1 MERNLTRFVIL
12 LSTPLLILTAI
23 VYFTLGRIA
32 GVIALIASGILYYL
46 ATPRVLHLL
55 GVHPHYKGREFDL
68 PGKKALVIGTNHDT
82 LGNTGKKTGVA
93 LSELSVP
100 YYQFLDANMEVDL
113 ASPQGGEIPIDPQT
127 IQWPIPTPYD
137 RRFLKDE
144 TAMTKLKNSFNID
157 DLDFKDY
164 DIVFMAGGWGASYD
178 LGKSEALGK
187 KTTEAYADGAI
198 VGSVC
203 HGALGLLNVL
213 DENGEPLLKGRNAT
227 GVTDKQIRELGINI
241 TPMHPE
247 TELRKA
253 GAKFNSNTAFID
265 FFADITV
272 VDGRVVTGQNQNS
285 GAETAQ
291 KMMILVEKIAEGQ
304 TV

>member
-1 MERNLTRFVIL
+1 MKTLVRSLALIGLLVVGGAFAVGGIIGAIIGFIAFVIL
-12 LSTPLLILTAI
+12 FYLGFPRLI
-23 VYFTLGRIA
+23 
-32 GVIALIASGILYYL
+32 
-46 ATPRVLHLL
+46 HLL

-68 PGKKALVIGTNHDT
+68 PGKKALIIGTNHED
-82 LGNTGKKTGVA
+82 LGDTGKKTGVA

-100 YYQFLDANMEVDL
+100 YYQFLDANMQVDL
-113 ASPQGGEIPIDPQT
+113 ASVKGGNIPIDPQT
-127 IQWPIPTPYD
+127 VRWPIPTQDD
-137 RRFLKDE
+137 RRFLADKP
-144 TAMTKLKNSFNID
+144 AMNKLENSLKID

-178 LGKSEALGK
+178 LGYSEVLGE
-187 KTTEAYADGAI
+187 KTTEAWADGAV

-203 HGALGLLNVL
+203 HGALGLLNVK
-213 DENGEPLLKGRNAT
+213 DENGKPLLLGRNAT
-227 GVTDKQIRELGINI
+227 GVTDSQIQELGINI

-253 GAKFNSNTAFID
+253 GAKYNSNTAFSD

-272 VDGRVVTGQNQNS
+272 VDGRLVTGQNQNS

>member
-1 MERNLTRFVIL
+1 MERNLKRFIL
-12 LSTPLLILTAI
+12 SLAMPGLLISGAVFAFFGRVAGIITL
-23 VYFTLGRIA
+23 VVYGLLYYFTVPQL
-32 GVIALIASGILYYL
+32 
-46 ATPRVLHLL
+46 LHLL
-55 GVHPHYKGREFDL
+55 GVHPHYKGREFNL
-68 PGKKALVIGTNHDT
+68 TGKKALVIGTNHDT
-82 LGNTGKKTGVA
+82 LGNTGNKTGVA

-100 YYQFLDANMEVDL
+100 YYQFLDGGMQVDL
-113 ASPQGGEIPIDPQT
+113 ASPKGGKIPIDPQT
-127 IQWPIPTPYD
+127 IRWPIPTPYD
-137 RRFLKDE
+137 RRFLRDN
-144 TAMTKLKNSFNID
+144 TAMNKLNNSLNIEN
-157 DLDFKDY
+157 LDFKAY

-178 LGKSEALGK
+178 LGQSEALGK
-187 KTTEAYADGAI
+187 KTTEAYVDGAV

-203 HGALGLLNVL
+203 HGALGLLNVK

-241 TPMHPE
+241 TPLHPE

-253 GAKFNSNTAFID
+253 GAKYNSNMAFID

-291 KMMILVEKIAEGQ
+291 NMMILVEKIAEGQ
-304 TV
+304 KV

>member
-1 MERNLTRFVIL
+1 MRPVIGSLLLLGIVVVALSFVIGGL
-12 LSTPLLILTAI
+12 VA
-23 VYFTLGRIA
+23 A
-32 GVIALIASGILYYL
+32 VIALVAYGIFFYVSL
-46 ATPRVLHLL
+46 PQILHLI
-55 GVHPHYKGREFDL
+55 GVHPHYEGREFNL
-68 PGKKALVIGTNHDT
+68 SGKKALIIGTNHDT
-82 LGNTGKKTGVA
+82 LGDTGKKTGVA

-100 YYQFLDANMEVDL
+100 YYQFLEGKMDVDL
-113 ASPQGGEIPIDPQT
+113 ASVNGGNIPIDPQT
-127 IQWPIPTPYD
+127 IRWPIATAYD
-137 RRFLKDE
+137 RRFLADKD
-144 TAMTKLKNSFNID
+144 AMNQLENSLKID

-178 LGKSEALGK
+178 LGYSDVLGE
-187 KTTEAYADGAI
+187 KTTEAWADGAI

-203 HGALGLLNVL
+203 HGALGLLNVK
-213 DENGEPLLKGRNAT
+213 DENGNPLLKGRNTT
-227 GVTDKQIRELGINI
+227 GVTDRQIQELGINI

-253 GAKFNSNTAFID
+253 GAKYNSNTTALSD

-272 VDGRVVTGQNQNS
+272 VDGRLVTGQNQNA

-304 TV
+304 KV